1 MKEALEKVI
10 RGIIL
15 KKYPIVKAFKV
26 EKVDSGYK
34 VDYYLGRD
42 VTSSDGYGL
51 LNTTE
56 NLFKMLSNNKED
68 IFVELSY
75 YYG

>member
-10 RGIIL
+10 EGIVL
-15 KKYPIVKAFKV
+15 KKYPIVKSFNV
-26 EKVDSGYK
+26 EKVGINYK
-34 VDYYLGRD
+34 VTYYVD
-42 VTSSDGYGL
+42 WDISTSDGYGL

-68 IFVELSY
+68 ILVELLVY
-75 YYG
+75 EE

>member
-15 KKYPIVKAFKV
+15 KKYPIVKAFDIEEV
-26 EKVDSGYK
+26 SSGYK
-34 VDYYLGRD
+34 VHYYLGWD
-42 VTSSDGYGL
+42 VSSSDGYGL

-56 NLFKMLSNNKED
+56 NLSKMVLNKGENVL
-68 IFVELSY
+68 VELSFY
-75 YYG
+75 YE

>member
-15 KKYPIVKAFKV
+15 KKYPIVKAFEIEEV
-26 EKVDSGYK
+26 SSGYK
-34 VDYYLGRD
+34 VHYYLGWN
-42 VTSSDGYGL
+42 VSSSDGWGL

-68 IFVELSY
+68 IFVELSF

>member
-15 KKYPIVKAFKV
+15 KKYPIVKAFNV
-26 EKVDSGYK
+26 EKVNNGYK

-56 NLFKMLSNNKED
+56 NLSKMVLNKGENVL
-68 IFVELSY
+68 VELSFY
-75 YYG
+75 YE

>member
-15 KKYPIVKAFKV
+15 KKYPIVKAFDIEEV
-26 EKVDSGYK
+26 SSGYK
-34 VDYYLGRD
+34 VHYYLGWD
-42 VTSSDGYGL
+42 VSSSDGYGL

-56 NLFKMLSNNKED
+56 NLSKMVLNKGENV
-68 IFVELSY
+68 FVELSFY
-75 YYG
+75 YE

>member
-15 KKYPIVKAFKV
+15 KKYPIVKAFDV
-26 EKVDSGYK
+26 EKVGVNYK
-34 VDYYLGRD
+34 VNYYLD
-42 VTSSDGYGL
+42 WDLSASDGWGL

-56 NLFKMLSNNKED
+56 NLSKMVLNKGENVL
-68 IFVELSY
+68 VELSFY
-75 YYG
+75 YE